1 MAASPR
7 ACDAAGGEDTARM
20 KYQLIPAVAL
30 AALMTLCGYIVTQL
44 DAAHSDALM
53 TRPTAVIEATTAR

>member
-1 MAASPR
+1 
-7 ACDAAGGEDTARM
+7 M

-44 DAAHSDALM
+44 EVAHRDAAPV
-53 TRPTAVIEATTAR
+53 PTAVIEATTAR